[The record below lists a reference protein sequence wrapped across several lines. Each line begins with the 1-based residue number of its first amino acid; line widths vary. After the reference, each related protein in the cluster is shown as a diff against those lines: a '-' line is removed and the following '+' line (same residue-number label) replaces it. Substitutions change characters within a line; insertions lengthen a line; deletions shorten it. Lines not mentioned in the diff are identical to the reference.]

1 MFLLKL
7 SHKTETYLPNLQS
20 EPIVIPISFSHK
32 LDVIHAPSRST
43 SMGFFVLDRIW
54 TNLHM
59 VIGKPKISFI
69 YR

>member
-7 SHKTETYLPNLQS
+7 SHKTETCLPNLQS

-32 LDVIHAPSRST
+32 LDVTHAPSRST
-43 SMGFFVLDRIW
+43 SMGVFVLDRIW

-59 VIGKPKISFI
+59 VIGKPRKNFI